1 MCVKETVVDTLPSD
15 GWNFINGTSGVSIT
29 TCLEDGDGSPKQSV
43 EVFAVADAT
52 RVAIENFGARA
63 RSGAV
68 LAHAKFTAK
77 QIHA

>member
-1 MCVKETVVDTLPSD
+1 MVT
-15 GWNFINGTSGVSIT
+15 T

-43 EVFAVADAT
+43 EMFAVADAT
-52 RVAIENFGARA
+52 GIAAEYLRARA
-63 RSGAV
+63 RPGAV

>member
-1 MCVKETVVDTLPSD
+1 MIACEYTRRKKREIWSK
-15 GWNFINGTSGVSIT
+15 SIMVTT

-43 EVFAVADAT
+43 EMFAVADAT
-52 RVAIENFGARA
+52 GIAAEYLRARA
-63 RSGAV
+63 RPGAV